1 MKQKVILEMSKT
13 IKIETSSTFNF
24 NADVVDQ
31 CHCSQFETE
40 ICESDLT
47 VWNEGNKIFMS
58 ISLMIEIVDVD
69 NVANH
74 AVVTLEQNKVRLES
88 LERDQM
94 YTGRNTDIVLERIS
108 SNDEE
113 VIGRFKDFISSTMFE
128 FLVHVYIV

>member
-1 MKQKVILEMSKT
+1 MSKT

-24 NADVVDQ
+24 NADVLDQ

-113 VIGRFKDFISSTMFE
+113 VVERFKDFISSTMFE

>member
-1 MKQKVILEMSKT
+1 MILEMSKT
-13 IKIETSSTFNF
+13 IKIKTSSAFNF
-24 NADVVDQ
+24 NADITDR

-40 ICESDLT
+40 ICESELN

-69 NVANH
+69 NVANR

-94 YTGRNTDIVLERIS
+94 YTGRNTDIVLERLS

-113 VIGRFKDFISSTMFE
+113 VVERFKDFISSTMFE

>member
-1 MKQKVILEMSKT
+1 MILEMSKT

-47 VWNEGNKIFMS
+47 VWNEGDKIFMS

-74 AVVTLEQNKVRLES
+74 AVVTLERNKVRLES

-113 VIGRFKDFISSTMFE
+113 VVERFKDFISSTMFE

>member
-1 MKQKVILEMSKT
+1 MILEMSKT

-69 NVANH
+69 NVANR

-113 VIGRFKDFISSTMFE
+113 VVERFKDFISSTMFE

>member
-1 MKQKVILEMSKT
+1 MILEMSKT

-47 VWNEGNKIFMS
+47 IWNEGNKIFMS

-94 YTGRNTDIVLERIS
+94 YTGRNTDIILERIS

-113 VIGRFKDFISSTMFE
+113 VVERFKDFISSTMFE

>member
-1 MKQKVILEMSKT
+1 MILEMSKT

-58 ISLMIEIVDVD
+58 ISLMIEIVDFD

-74 AVVTLEQNKVRLES
+74 AVVTLERNKVRLES

-113 VIGRFKDFISSTMFE
+113 VVERFKDFISSTMFE

>member
-1 MKQKVILEMSKT
+1 MILEMSKT

-113 VIGRFKDFISSTMFE
+113 VVERFKDFISSTMFE

>member
-1 MKQKVILEMSKT
+1 MILEMSKT

-58 ISLMIEIVDVD
+58 INLMIEIVDVD

-74 AVVTLEQNKVRLES
+74 AVVTLERNKVRLES

-94 YTGRNTDIVLERIS
+94 YTGRNTDIILERIS

-113 VIGRFKDFISSTMFE
+113 VVERFKDFISSTMFE

>member
-1 MKQKVILEMSKT
+1 MILEMSKT

-24 NADVVDQ
+24 NADIVDQ

-113 VIGRFKDFISSTMFE
+113 VVERFKDFISSTMFE

>member
-1 MKQKVILEMSKT
+1 MSKT

-24 NADVVDQ
+24 NADVLDQ
-31 CHCSQFETE
+31 CHCGQFETE

-69 NVANH
+69 NVANR
-74 AVVTLEQNKVRLES
+74 AVVTLERNKVRLES

-113 VIGRFKDFISSTMFE
+113 VVERFKDFISSTMFE

>member
-1 MKQKVILEMSKT
+1 MILEMSKT

-69 NVANH
+69 NVANR
-74 AVVTLEQNKVRLES
+74 AVVTLERNKVRLES

-113 VIGRFKDFISSTMFE
+113 VVERFKDFISSTMFE

>member
-1 MKQKVILEMSKT
+1 MILEMSKT

-47 VWNEGNKIFMS
+47 VWNERNKIFMS

-74 AVVTLEQNKVRLES
+74 AVVTLERDKVRLES

-94 YTGRNTDIVLERIS
+94 YTGRNTDIILERIS

-113 VIGRFKDFISSTMFE
+113 VVERFKDFISSTMFE

>member
-1 MKQKVILEMSKT
+1 
-13 IKIETSSTFNF
+13 
-24 NADVVDQ
+24 
-31 CHCSQFETE
+31 
-40 ICESDLT
+40 
-47 VWNEGNKIFMS
+47 MS

-74 AVVTLEQNKVRLES
+74 AVVTLERNKVRLES

-113 VIGRFKDFISSTMFE
+113 VVERFKDFISSTMFE

>member
-1 MKQKVILEMSKT
+1 MILEMSKT

-74 AVVTLEQNKVRLES
+74 AVVTLERNKVRLES

-113 VIGRFKDFISSTMFE
+113 VVERFKDFISSTMFE

>member
-1 MKQKVILEMSKT
+1 MILEMSKI
-13 IKIETSSTFNF
+13 IKIETLSTFNF

-74 AVVTLEQNKVRLES
+74 AVVTLERNKVRLES

-113 VIGRFKDFISSTMFE
+113 VVERFKDFISSTMFE

>member
-1 MKQKVILEMSKT
+1 MILEMSKT

-24 NADVVDQ
+24 NADVIDQ

-47 VWNEGNKIFMS
+47 VWNEDNKIFMS

-74 AVVTLEQNKVRLES
+74 AVVTLERNKVRLES

-113 VIGRFKDFISSTMFE
+113 VVERFKDFISSAMFE

>member
-1 MKQKVILEMSKT
+1 MILEMSKT

-74 AVVTLEQNKVRLES
+74 AVVTLERNKVRLES

-94 YTGRNTDIVLERIS
+94 YTGRNTDIILERIS

-113 VIGRFKDFISSTMFE
+113 VVERFKDFISSAMFE

>member
-1 MKQKVILEMSKT
+1 MSKT

-47 VWNEGNKIFMS
+47 VWNEGNKIFIS
-58 ISLMIEIVDVD
+58 ICLIIEIVDVD
-69 NVANH
+69 NAANH
-74 AVVTLEQNKVRLES
+74 AIVTLEKTKVRLES
-88 LERDQM
+88 LERNQM
-94 YTGRNTDIVLERIS
+94 LTGRNTDVRLERIS

-113 VIGRFKDFISSTMFE
+113 VVERFKDFISSTMLE

>member
-1 MKQKVILEMSKT
+1 MILEMSKT

-74 AVVTLEQNKVRLES
+74 AVVTLERNKVRLES

-94 YTGRNTDIVLERIS
+94 YTGRNTDIILERIS

-113 VIGRFKDFISSTMFE
+113 VVERFKDFISSTMFE

>member
-1 MKQKVILEMSKT
+1 MSKT

-24 NADVVDQ
+24 NADVVDR

-40 ICESDLT
+40 ICESELT
-47 VWNEGNKIFMS
+47 VWNKSNKIFMS
-58 ISLMIEIVDVD
+58 IGLMIEIVDVD
-69 NVANH
+69 DVANR
-74 AVVTLEQNKVRLES
+74 AVVTLERNKVRLES

-113 VIGRFKDFISSTMFE
+113 VVERFKDFISSTMFE

>member
-1 MKQKVILEMSKT
+1 
-13 IKIETSSTFNF
+13 
-24 NADVVDQ
+24 
-31 CHCSQFETE
+31 
-40 ICESDLT
+40 
-47 VWNEGNKIFMS
+47 MS

-69 NVANH
+69 NVANR

-113 VIGRFKDFISSTMFE
+113 VVERFKDFISSTMFE

>member
-1 MKQKVILEMSKT
+1 MILEMSKT

-58 ISLMIEIVDVD
+58 IGLMIEIVDVD
-69 NVANH
+69 NVANR
-74 AVVTLEQNKVRLES
+74 AVVTLERNKVRLES

-113 VIGRFKDFISSTMFE
+113 VVERFKDFISSTMFE

>member
-1 MKQKVILEMSKT
+1 MILEMSKT

-31 CHCSQFETE
+31 CHCSQIETE

-69 NVANH
+69 NVANR

-94 YTGRNTDIVLERIS
+94 YTGRNTDIVLERLS

-113 VIGRFKDFISSTMFE
+113 VVERFKDFISSTMFE

>member
-1 MKQKVILEMSKT
+1 
-13 IKIETSSTFNF
+13 
-24 NADVVDQ
+24 
-31 CHCSQFETE
+31 
-40 ICESDLT
+40 
-47 VWNEGNKIFMS
+47 MS

-113 VIGRFKDFISSTMFE
+113 VVERFKDFISSTMFE

>member
-1 MKQKVILEMSKT
+1 MSKT
-13 IKIETSSTFNF
+13 IKIETSSVFNF

-47 VWNEGNKIFMS
+47 IWNEGNKIFMS

-74 AVVTLEQNKVRLES
+74 AVVTLERNKVRLES

-113 VIGRFKDFISSTMFE
+113 VVERFKDFISSTMFE

>member
-1 MKQKVILEMSKT
+1 MILEMSKT
-13 IKIETSSTFNF
+13 IKLETSSTFNF

-69 NVANH
+69 NVANR
-74 AVVTLEQNKVRLES
+74 AVVTLERNKVRLES

-113 VIGRFKDFISSTMFE
+113 VVERFKDFISSTMFE

>member
-1 MKQKVILEMSKT
+1 MILEMSKT

-24 NADVVDQ
+24 NADVLDQ
-31 CHCSQFETE
+31 CHCNQFETE

-74 AVVTLEQNKVRLES
+74 AVVTLERNKVRLES

-94 YTGRNTDIVLERIS
+94 YTGRNTDIVLERLS

-113 VIGRFKDFISSTMFE
+113 VVERFKDFISSTMFE

>member
-1 MKQKVILEMSKT
+1 MILEMSKT

-69 NVANH
+69 NVANR

-94 YTGRNTDIVLERIS
+94 YTGRNTDIILERIS

-113 VIGRFKDFISSTMFE
+113 VVERFKDFISSTMFE

>member
-1 MKQKVILEMSKT
+1 MILEMSKT

-40 ICESDLT
+40 VCESDLT

-58 ISLMIEIVDVD
+58 VSLMIEIVDVD
-69 NVANH
+69 NVANR
-74 AVVTLEQNKVRLES
+74 AVVTLERNKVRLES

-113 VIGRFKDFISSTMFE
+113 VVERFKDFISSTMFE